1 MTPQH
6 HSRRPSEAD
15 WFPDWMPNVSAAE
28 PSHTGSHLPAD
39 YHLPELS
46 NTKTHVPADHLLYP
60 RASTT
65 ESHRLSDASH
75 GASSSGDKMGTVE
88 ERAEEEDDGAIP
100 TALDEDELVIERNRD
115 RAVKYVSR
123 INY

>member
-1 MTPQH
+1 
-6 HSRRPSEAD
+6 
-15 WFPDWMPNVSAAE
+15 
-28 PSHTGSHLPAD
+28 
-39 YHLPELS
+39 
-46 NTKTHVPADHLLYP
+46 
-60 RASTT
+60 
-65 ESHRLSDASH
+65 
-75 GASSSGDKMGTVE
+75 MGTVE